1 MDENIEETEDIME
14 DLLKEDSEISATEG
28 VLVLEVQVHIG
39 KVRDESMQNLA
50 WQIFPLLGANLKLLS
65 NVECTFVDLDIVD
78 LKNAKASA
86 YPPLTGFQ
94 KLFDGPK
101 RSNAERI
108 VTKFAIVF
116 ILD

>member
-1 MDENIEETEDIME
+1 
-14 DLLKEDSEISATEG
+14 
-28 VLVLEVQVHIG
+28 
-39 KVRDESMQNLA
+39 MQNLA
-50 WQIFPLLGANLKLLS
+50 WQIFPLFGANLKLLS

-101 RSNAERI
+101 RSNTERI
-108 VTKFAIVF
+108 VTKFAKSTFSTRRLVSA
-116 ILD
+116 DNQSPVC